1 MEILFQLFWSFFKIG
16 AFSFGGG
23 YAMLPFIEREIV
35 NNHHWISKSQFID
48 IIGISQMTPG
58 PIAINSATFVG
69 YKIGGVLG
77 SLFSTV
83 GVVTMSFILIS
94 IANKAIN
101 KFKHSKIWN
110 SALLGMRPILIA
122 LIINAFLSLAKTSYI
137 INYNIDFKAI
147 IISVIIL
154 GLLLSKKVHPILT
167 IVIAGILG
175 MVFY

>member
-1 MEILFQLFWSFFKIG
+1 MIIFFELFWAFFKIG

-23 YAMLPFIEREIV
+23 YTMLPFIESEIV
-35 NNHHWISKSQFID
+35 TNHHWITKAEFVD

-69 YKIGGVLG
+69 YKIGGFLG
-77 SLFSTV
+77 SLFSTI

-101 KFKHSKIWN
+101 KIKHSKIWN

-137 INYNIDFKAI
+137 QNYNIDFKAV
-147 IISVIIL
+147 IISIITL
-154 GLLLSKKVHPILT
+154 GLLLSKKLHPILS
-167 IVIAGILG
+167 IVIAAVLGI
-175 MVFY
+175 VVY